1 MKQRATASDPTYL
14 YVAGR
19 GHSGTTLLGSL
30 LGNHPD
36 ICGVGEL
43 MYLPLQC
50 FRDHRTRWEGL
61 CGCGERPFNCE
72 FWSPIIAY
80 IEKESGCD
88 LRNRPFGWRIS
99 DAGVEEEYRQ
109 QAPFSSP
116 LSWLRN
122 RAWRALRKMQYSRNA
137 TARRLSGLYVPQKH
151 WIDRRDFLVRRI
163 ATQSRC
169 SVIADISKD
178 YLDMRDVYDYSSLQ
192 SKVIFITRDC
202 RANIWSQVRMYCERH
217 GAESREDVEKIIV
230 RSSRD
235 WVRVNRRILRTLEGV
250 REQDWIHIRY
260 EDICRNTVAEM
271 GRVLEFAGVGYVDQV
286 LDFDQPAEHT
296 IAGNRVRFGGK
307 MKSIRED
314 LAWQTELRPG
324 ELRIVTG
331 ICGSLAERL
340 GYSF

>member
-1 MKQRATASDPTYL
+1 MGHRENPADPTYV

-19 GHSGTTLLGSL
+19 GHSGTTLLGFL

-50 FRDHRTRWEGL
+50 FRDHKTRWEGL

-72 FWSPIIAY
+72 FWSPIIAD
-80 IEKESGCD
+80 IESEFGHNLKH
-88 LRNRPFGWRIS
+88 RPFGWRIS
-99 DAGVEEEYRQ
+99 DAGIEEEYRST
-109 QAPFSSP
+109 APIRSP
-116 LSWLRN
+116 YSWARHKV
-122 RAWRALRKMQYSRNA
+122 WRALRRMQYSRHQ
-137 TARRLSGLYVPQKH
+137 TSQRIGKFHVPQKL
-151 WIDRRDFLVRRI
+151 WIERRDYLARRI
-163 ATQSRC
+163 SKQSCC

-192 SKVIFITRDC
+192 NKVIFITRDC
-202 RANIWSQVRMYCERH
+202 RANIWSQVRMHCKRH
-217 GAESREDVEKIIV
+217 GDASREHVERVIV

-235 WVRVNRRILRTLEGV
+235 WVSVNRRILSALEGV
-250 REQDWIHIRY
+250 RSKDWIHVRY

-271 GRVLEFAGVGYVDQV
+271 DRVLQFAGLQNLDEV
-286 LDFDQPAEHT
+286 LDFNQPVEHT

-307 MKSIRED
+307 MKAIRED
-314 LAWQTELRPG
+314 LAWQDELRPG
-324 ELRIVTG
+324 ELRIIAD
-331 ICGSLAERL
+331 ICGTLAGQL